1 MGVLQP
7 LSARCAYPYAA
18 RSVAASMEALR
29 LPQIA
34 ELSLSSIGSGAVVG
48 SSMHTYH
55 RKRQHSKMNTD
66 TVEDLARLKAIAGER
81 QERDSS
87 NNPQIPEGKVPLN
100 SAASK
105 TSSAL
110 ADYTKGLQAED
121 ESTDRPRT
129 DQLGHVPSSVAGE
142 PTSLKGERE
151 LVDTIAAQ
159 ASLDHARLYILIGD
173 GKGQT
178 N

>member
-34 ELSLSSIGSGAVVG
+34 ELSLSSMGSGAVVG
-48 SSMHTYH
+48 SSMHGDH

-129 DQLGHVPSSVAGE
+129 CRHHCCSSSGCFDRGGFRDVPERGRQARERAKPGPSLAG
-142 PTSLKGERE
+142 
-151 LVDTIAAQ
+151 
-159 ASLDHARLYILIGD
+159 
-173 GKGQT
+173 
-178 N
+178 